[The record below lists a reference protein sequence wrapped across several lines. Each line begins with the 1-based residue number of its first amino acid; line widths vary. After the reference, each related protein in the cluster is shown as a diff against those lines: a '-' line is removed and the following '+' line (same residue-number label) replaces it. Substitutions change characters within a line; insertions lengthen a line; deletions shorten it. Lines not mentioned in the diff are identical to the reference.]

1 MRGNDP
7 RCVAR
12 SLILRKLRPLS
23 RRLRVTYLHAS
34 ATLCGS
40 ILLLALRPPFPP
52 AFLMSPTHAGPRP
65 QPHALDP
72 QRHPHPHPDPAEIRH
87 PTAGAPCPGPPIS
100 GTTPH
105 RHPVHS
111 CSNTGRH
118 VPTAASAACTY
129 LPTVRLLPLLATPEL
144 STTVP
149 TALLCSR
156 CPYPPEMAVVP
167 SSVAFAV
174 ESEARIATFSHRV
187 GGGGRRRG
195 GKQRDPR

>member
-23 RRLRVTYLHAS
+23 RHLRVTYLHAS

-40 ILLLALRPPFPP
+40 IFLLALRPPFPP
-52 AFLMSPTHAGPRP
+52 AFPMSPTHAGPRP

-100 GTTPH
+100 GTTPPSPSSPFLPQHWPARSDGRLCCLHVSSDGAPAAPLSHPGAVHH
-105 RHPVHS
+105 RPD
-111 CSNTGRH
+111 G
-118 VPTAASAACTY
+118 PAILA
-129 LPTVRLLPLLATPEL
+129 LPLSAGN
-144 STTVP
+144 
-149 TALLCSR
+149 
-156 CPYPPEMAVVP
+156 
-167 SSVAFAV
+167 
-174 ESEARIATFSHRV
+174 
-187 GGGGRRRG
+187 GGGA
-195 GKQRDPR
+195 